1 MGMAGDRVQRQYLR
15 VFLHKGPDSSLL
27 FSHMKARPISL
38 ASCNILF
45 SVSELDLNCCHMN
58 GRVDEMGKGK
68 AAHERQSPTGGVGP
82 ISSAGNSLQF
92 EWGFMRMLVDP

>member
-1 MGMAGDRVQRQYLR
+1 
-15 VFLHKGPDSSLL
+15 
-27 FSHMKARPISL
+27 
-38 ASCNILF
+38 
-45 SVSELDLNCCHMN
+45 MN

-92 EWGFMRMLVDP
+92 ERGFMRMLVDP